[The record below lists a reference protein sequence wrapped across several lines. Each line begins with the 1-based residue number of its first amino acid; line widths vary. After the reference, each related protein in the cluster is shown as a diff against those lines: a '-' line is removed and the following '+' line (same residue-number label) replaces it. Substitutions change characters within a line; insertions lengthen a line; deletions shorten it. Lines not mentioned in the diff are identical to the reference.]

1 MNLINREKKSFE
13 NEDPINKYIK
23 LNSFRISPVQKKLY
37 ELTLMHPKYKMMGA
51 PEILQLLQNLIRA
64 IKAKNVLDIGVFTGC
79 STLAQALAIP
89 EDGKVVACDIQEETV
104 NLGKPFWE
112 EAGVSNKIDLRI
124 APACETLDK
133 LLSEGKAG
141 SFDFAFIDADKE
153 RYPDYY
159 EKVLQLLRPGGIIT
173 IDNVLQR
180 GKVADTSV
188 NDKSTLAVR
197 ALNEKIVNDD
207 RVDVSML
214 RIGDGLTIV
223 LKR

>member
-1 MNLINREKKSFE
+1 MPLAEELFIRVAVDLIR
-13 NEDPINKYIK
+13 
-23 LNSFRISPVQKKLY
+23 PV
-37 ELTLMHPKYKMMGA
+37 A
-51 PEILQLLQNLIRA
+51 PESDKGNWYMLTVVDYATCYQEAIALPKIEMERVVEALLKVFCR
-64 IKAKNVLDIGVFTGC
+64 IGVFTGC

-89 EDGKVVACDIQEETV
+89 EDGKVVACDIDEETV

-124 APACETLDK
+124 APASETLDK

-159 EKVLQLLRPGGIIT
+159 EKALQLLRPGGIIT

-180 GKVADTSV
+180 GRVADPSE
-188 NDKSTLAVR
+188 NDKNTLAIR
-197 ALNEKIVNDD
+197 ALNEKIKNDD